1 VRRRPENGVV
11 DEGVPQTVS
20 AAGAK
25 AVATPDADGSERFE
39 GEPRDEDLV
48 PGWLALLVL
57 LLLLAVTAAGGF
69 VLRGVLTRGQQT
81 TPATV
86 SEDAWKAALERD
98 PEDLEARLNLAYAY
112 QQQQR
117 WDDALKQ
124 YEEVLKRDPENLAA
138 MYNRGVVLLA
148 KGRPKEAEA
157 ALWDVLKAAPDH
169 VLAAKTLGE
178 LYLSRKHY
186 KSALF
191 TVEPVLKSQPQ
202 YADLQYIAGYAS
214 EQLGRRDAA
223 IAYYRAAL
231 TYAPDMAEAKEG
243 LKRLE
248 AGQ

>member
-1 VRRRPENGVV
+1 MTPKKLSEDAEPVLKQDASLAVGE
-11 DEGVPQTVS
+11 E
-20 AAGAK
+20 AAGVEASERE
-25 AVATPDADGSERFE
+25 GSER
-39 GEPRDEDLV
+39 EPREEDLV

-69 VLRGVLTRGQQT
+69 VLRGVLTRGKQA

-86 SEDAWKAALERD
+86 AEDAWKAALERD
-98 PEDLEARLNLAYAY
+98 PEDLEARLNLAYSY

-117 WDDALKQ
+117 WDDALAQ
-124 YEEVLKRDPENLAA
+124 YEEVLKRDPQNLAA
-138 MYNRGVVLLA
+138 MYNRGMVLLA
-148 KGRPKEAEA
+148 QGKSKDAEA
-157 ALWDVLKAAPDH
+157 ALWEVLKVAPDH

-178 LYLSRKHY
+178 LYLSQKHY

-214 EQLGRRDAA
+214 EQLGKRDEA

-231 TYAPDMAEAKEG
+231 KYAPDMAEAKDG
-243 LKRLE
+243 LKRLG
-248 AGQ
+248 ASQ

>member
-1 VRRRPENGVV
+1 VTRTRKTEGIAKDVAQAVPSIADNDALDAASG
-11 DEGVPQTVS
+11 EGVE
-20 AAGAK
+20 
-25 AVATPDADGSERFE
+25 DG
-39 GEPRDEDLV
+39 PREEELV

-57 LLLLAVTAAGGF
+57 VLLLAVTAAGGF
-69 VLRGVLTRGQQT
+69 VLRGVLTRGKQA

-86 SEDAWKAALERD
+86 SEETWKAAVERD
-98 PEDLEARLNLAYAY
+98 PEDIEARLNLAYAY

-117 WDDALKQ
+117 WDEALKQ
-124 YEEVLKRDPENLAA
+124 YEEVLKRDPKNLAA
-138 MYNRGVVLLA
+138 MYNRGVALLA
-148 KGRPKEAEA
+148 EGKPKEAEA
-157 ALWDVLKAAPDH
+157 ALWDVLKEAPDH

-178 LYLSRKHY
+178 LYLSQKHY

-214 EQLGRRDAA
+214 EQLGKREAA

-231 TYAPDMAEAKEG
+231 KYAPDMTEAKEG

-248 AGQ
+248 ADQ